1 MARIE
6 DLLEWCDEE
15 FGALVYIK
23 LGIQREGGNKT
34 PLAYQGRRGA
44 SRSRRADVL

>member
-15 FGALVYIK
+15 FEARVLIK

-34 PLAYQGRRGA
+34 PLAYKEGR
-44 SRSRRADVL
+44 